1 MLQANQRVAILLS
14 GGVRDGEGKT
24 GLAMLRYRKGPIV
37 AVIDAETAGQSLRA
51 LTGIEREVPIV
62 ADVASALKYEPE
74 VLVIG
79 LAPSGGQLP
88 APDYAQV
95 KAAVAAGL
103 SVANGLHTRLAEDAS
118 LRAFLQ
124 PGQWL
129 WDIRQEPEGLTV
141 GSGKARLLDC
151 KRVLAVGT
159 DMGVGKMSTCL
170 ELHTAAQARGLR
182 SRFVG
187 TGQAGIL
194 ISGGGI
200 PLDAVRVDFASGAVE
215 QAVLAAADGAE
226 IMFVEGQGSLVNP
239 ASTATLPL
247 LRGSQP
253 TALVLVHRL
262 GQTHIR
268 KLPDILIP
276 ALPKVI
282 EVYEAV
288 ANMGGALGPCRVAG
302 IALNTWGVSE
312 AEAWAGIEQ
321 VKAETGLPCSDVVRF
336 GAELLLDVVVGE

>member
-14 GGVRDGEGKT
+14 GGVREGDGKT
-24 GLAMLRYRKGPIV
+24 GLAMLRYRHGPIV
-37 AVIDAETAGQSLRA
+37 AVIDAETAGQSLQE
-51 LTGIEREVPIV
+51 LTGIDRTVPIV
-62 ADVASALKYEPE
+62 ADLQSALAYQPE

-88 APDYAQV
+88 EQDYDQV

-103 SVANGLHTRLAEDAS
+103 SVANGLHTRFSADSS
-118 LRAFLQ
+118 LHELLQ

-129 WDIRQEPEGLTV
+129 WDIRQEPQGLTV
-141 GSGKARLLDC
+141 GSGKAKDLVC

-215 QAVLAAADGAE
+215 QAVLAAAQDAE
-226 IMFVEGQGSLVNP
+226 IVFVEGQGSLINP

-253 TALVLVHRL
+253 TALILVHRL

-268 KLPDILIP
+268 KLPDTPIP
-276 ALPKVI
+276 ALSKVV

-288 ANMGGALGPCRVAG
+288 ANMAGAFGPCRVAG
-302 IALNTWGVSE
+302 IALNTWGFSE
-312 AEAWAGIEQ
+312 AEAWAGIKQ
-321 VKAETGLPCSDVVRF
+321 GKTETGLSCADVVRF
-336 GAELLLDVVVGE
+336 GADPLLNALVG